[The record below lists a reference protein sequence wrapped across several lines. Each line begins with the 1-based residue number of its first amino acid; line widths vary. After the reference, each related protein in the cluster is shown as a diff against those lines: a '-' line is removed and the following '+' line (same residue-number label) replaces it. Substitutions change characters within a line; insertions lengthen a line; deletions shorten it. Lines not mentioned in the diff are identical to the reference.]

1 MYMSEHFCYIIGNK
15 IIKIPNLPII
25 NFFAFVTS
33 DIFTYLHM
41 MACLFLKFIY
51 LYTSFVKMSWV
62 YLLFLNLLQIFD
74 NNLFI
79 FLLAWL
85 KCSLKELYINLSFF
99 REDGFL

>member
-1 MYMSEHFCYIIGNK
+1 MVEQFGYIIGNK
-15 IIKIPNLPII
+15 IIKIPNLPTI

-33 DIFTYLHM
+33 NIFTYLHM
-41 MACLFLKFIY
+41 MTCLFLKFIY

-62 YLLFLNLLQIFD
+62 YLLLFNLLEIFD

-79 FLLAWL
+79 FLLGWF

-99 REDGFL
+99 GEDCFL